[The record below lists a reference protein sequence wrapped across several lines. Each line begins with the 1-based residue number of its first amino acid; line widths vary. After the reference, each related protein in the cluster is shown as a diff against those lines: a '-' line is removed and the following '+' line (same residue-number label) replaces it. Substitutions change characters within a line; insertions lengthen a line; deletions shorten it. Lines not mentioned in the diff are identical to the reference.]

1 MTVLKD
7 GLIGGMNLHTNQL
20 FLILNNLLVHIHKS
34 ISYLNTRIHT
44 GFFASLNKAVNA
56 FNQSIV
62 NQLVSLL
69 VIGIKN
75 T

>member
-7 GLIGGMNLHTNQL
+7 GLVGGMNLHTNQL

-56 FNQSIV
+56 FN
-62 NQLVSLL
+62 
-69 VIGIKN
+69 
-75 T
+75 